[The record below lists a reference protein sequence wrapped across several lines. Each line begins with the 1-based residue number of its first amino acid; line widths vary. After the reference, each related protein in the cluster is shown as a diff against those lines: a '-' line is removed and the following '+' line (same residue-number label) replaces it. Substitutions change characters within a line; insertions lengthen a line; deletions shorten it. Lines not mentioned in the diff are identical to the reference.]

1 MRMTRS
7 PMKGSVATRLF
18 GRVAVLLL
26 AAAAVGASFNAA
38 YAAKKPKH
46 PKPTHTEQTA
56 PSTGGTQQAPSGP
69 PDPGSYK

>member
-7 PMKGSVATRLF
+7 LMKGSVATRLF

-26 AAAAVGASFNAA
+26 VAAAVGTSFSVA

-46 PKPTHTEQTA
+46 PKSTHTERTA
-56 PSTGGTQQAPSGP
+56 PSAGGMQQAPSGP